1 MLGRTEKNGLTILLE
16 KWKCWIKPK
25 KNGLTILLKKM
36 EMLGQTET
44 NTVDWKWFSYEVYLR
59 FKTNSLLHF
68 WTSKNVQL
76 DLFFQAMIFNRF
88 TLDVCGSNKLIA
100 TINDI
105 WQMDRNKCCSA
116 ARPIY
121 NCKYISA
128 FIVLPIYVKQIALQ
142 RNKLRR
148 IARRYIF
155 EMQFRGASMYFLRP
169 TTIVLIPSYHACI
182 KFVERLQ
189 LYCLGQHTKWQAQQ
203 YHLHFET

>member
-25 KNGLTILLKKM
+25 KNGLTILLNKM

-44 NTVDWKWFSYEVYLR
+44 NTADWKWISYEVYLR

-68 WTSKNVQL
+68 LELQRMFISIC
-76 DLFFQAMIFNRF
+76 FFKQWFS
-88 TLDVCGSNKLIA
+88 TGLLIA
-100 TINDI
+100 MINDI

-116 ARPIY
+116 ARPIYVPY